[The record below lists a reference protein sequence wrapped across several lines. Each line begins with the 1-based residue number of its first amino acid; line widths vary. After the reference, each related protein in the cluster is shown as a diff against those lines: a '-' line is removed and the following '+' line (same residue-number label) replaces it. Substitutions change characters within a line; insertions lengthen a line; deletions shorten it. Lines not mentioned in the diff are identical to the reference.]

1 MTNSLKWNDLLQNN
15 YGAPQI
21 ELVKG
26 EGSLVFD
33 AEGKRYIDMLGGIAT
48 NVIGHA
54 HPKVVQA
61 VSHQVQQLGHV
72 SNFFSHPEVLR
83 LAQSLQ
89 RITGDET
96 ARIFFCN
103 SGTEANEAALKLS
116 RTTGRKRIV
125 STIGSFHGRSMG
137 ALSMT
142 GQESK
147 RAPFAPLIKS
157 IKFLPYGDIDSI
169 CRAITSRTAM
179 VIVEPIQGENGV
191 VVPQT
196 GYLAAI
202 RERTLR
208 TGTIF
213 AIDAVQTG
221 MGRTGEWFGYETE
234 GVMPD
239 LITLAKGIGAGLP
252 LGAMIAFGK
261 FASALTP
268 GSHGSTFG
276 GNPIACAAGS
286 AAIEVIE
293 SEGLLEAAKLKGEY
307 LVREISS
314 LPGVVQV
321 RGKGLLL
328 GIVLQTQN
336 AAEIKTKLERLGVI
350 VNAPNSQ
357 VIRLAPALNI
367 PQHLLAE
374 FVSILKGAP
383 VLS

>member
-1 MTNSLKWNDLLQNN
+1 
-15 YGAPQI
+15 
-21 ELVKG
+21 
-26 EGSLVFD
+26 
-33 AEGKRYIDMLGGIAT
+33 
-48 NVIGHA
+48 
-54 HPKVVQA
+54 
-61 VSHQVQQLGHV
+61 
-72 SNFFSHPEVLR
+72 
-83 LAQSLQ
+83 
-89 RITGDET
+89 
-96 ARIFFCN
+96 
-103 SGTEANEAALKLS
+103 
-116 RTTGRKRIV
+116 
-125 STIGSFHGRSMG
+125 
-137 ALSMT
+137 
-142 GQESK
+142 
-147 RAPFAPLIKS
+147 
-157 IKFLPYGDIDSI
+157 
-169 CRAITSRTAM
+169 M

-374 FVSILKGAP
+374 FVSILKG
-383 VLS
+383 VLSHG